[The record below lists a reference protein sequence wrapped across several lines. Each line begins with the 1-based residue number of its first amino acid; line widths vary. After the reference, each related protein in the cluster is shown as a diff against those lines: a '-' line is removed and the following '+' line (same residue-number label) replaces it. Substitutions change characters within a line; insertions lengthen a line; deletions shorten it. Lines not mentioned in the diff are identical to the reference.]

1 MNFNTN
7 DSVVEKTLLQIKT
20 IEEAISENAKG
31 ILASTMKEEISE
43 LVRESLKTPK
53 KKNVREQGED
63 ADAAQP
69 QVDDEVD
76 GTEIDV
82 DTEMSPEGD
91 ETEVSTE
98 MGVEVPT
105 DNVEMPPLDMS
116 KAPMKDVMKV
126 FKAMGD
132 EDGIIV
138 VKDGENIHLT
148 DTNADTE
155 YMINM
160 GGGSDEIDATYMDTT
175 NESVVYE
182 LVYEQDEM
190 DESYDDMM
198 EMDDEDLDESYDDMM
213 EMDDEDL
220 DESYDDMMEMD
231 DETMYEIQYDEEN
244 EDMDPMMEERMKPV
258 GIGFGKRR
266 DGMSKSSVNN
276 KGFKDSNKGG
286 LKSEKRGKGPKFS
299 FGKIKHGVTESEMDE
314 MDEYTEGW
322 MDETNMMDSEMTEM
336 DYMEMDSEFGGNKH
350 DYKRRGGHKI
360 GDVGGHYKDYEMME
374 MDDEMMEMDDE
385 MYEGNDSQSFEMPG
399 ETTEA
404 SRTLTYRRRAERDRV
419 AAPSQLRKESFNKEL
434 NLLREKNEEYKK
446 ALDFFRNKL
455 NEVAIFNSNLAYST
469 RLFTEHSTTKQEK
482 INILRRFDNVESL
495 KESKSLYKS
504 IKSEL
509 EGTSKSSKVVKE
521 SVESKITKTAS
532 TGSATNLIE
541 NKTYENPQFMRMKD
555 LMLKIK

>member
-63 ADAAQP
+63 ADAALP
-69 QVDDEVD
+69 QVDDEVE

-82 DTEMSPEGD
+82 DTEINPEGD

-190 DESYDDMM
+190 G
-198 EMDDEDLDESYDDMM
+198 ESYDDMM

-244 EDMDPMMEERMKPV
+244 EDMDSMMEERMKPV

-266 DGMSKSSVNN
+266 YGMSKSSVNN

-360 GDVGGHYKDYEMME
+360 GDVGGHYKDYEMMEMDDEMMEMDDEMME

>member
-69 QVDDEVD
+69 QVDDEVE

-190 DESYDDMM
+190 G
-198 EMDDEDLDESYDDMM
+198 ESYDDMM

-509 EGTSKSSKVVKE
+509 EGTSKSNKVVKE

>member
-7 DSVVEKTLLQIKT
+7 DSVVEKALLQMKT

-63 ADAAQP
+63 ADAALP
-69 QVDDEVD
+69 QVDDEED
-76 GTEIDV
+76 GAEIDV
-82 DTEMSPEGD
+82 DAEMSPEGD

-98 MGVEVPT
+98 VSTEVPT
-105 DNVEMPPLDMS
+105 DNVEMPPLDMT
-116 KAPMKDVMKV
+116 KAPMADVFKV

-132 EDGIIV
+132 NDGIIIK
-138 VKDGENIHLT
+138 KDGDNIHLS
-148 DTNADTE
+148 DTNANTE

-160 GGGSDEIDATYMDTT
+160 GGDSDEIEATSMDTT

-190 DESYDDMM
+190 GESYDDMM
-198 EMDDEDLDESYDDMM
+198 EDDDEDLEESYDDMM
-213 EMDDEDL
+213 EDDDEDL
-220 DESYDDMMEMD
+220 EESYDDMMEDD

-276 KGFKDSNKGG
+276 KGFKDSNRGG
-286 LKSEKRGKGPKFS
+286 LKSEKKGKGPKFS

-314 MDEYTEGW
+314 LDEMDEYTEGW
-322 MDETNMMDSEMTEM
+322 MDESNMMDTEMTEM
-336 DYMEMDSEFGGNKH
+336 DYMEMD
-350 DYKRRGGHKI
+350 D
-360 GDVGGHYKDYEMME
+360 MME
-374 MDDEMMEMDDE
+374 MDDDIMEMDDDMME
-385 MYEGNDSQSFEMPG
+385 DDDFSG

-419 AAPSQLRKESFNKEL
+419 AAPSQLRKESVNKEL

-509 EGTSKSSKVVKE
+509 DGDSQSNKIVKE
-521 SVESKITKTAS
+521 SVQTKISKTAS

-541 NKTYENPQFMRMKD
+541 SKTYENPQFMRMKD

>member
-1 MNFNTN
+1 MNFDTN
-7 DSVVEKTLLQIKT
+7 DSVVEKALLQMKT

-53 KKNVREQGED
+53 KKNVREQGDD
-63 ADAAQP
+63 ADAALP
-69 QVDDEVD
+69 QVDDEEEGAAV
-76 GTEIDV
+76 DV
-82 DTEMSPEGD
+82 DAELSPEGD
-91 ETEVSTE
+91 ETEVSAEIGT
-98 MGVEVPT
+98 EVPT
-105 DNVEMPPLDMS
+105 DNVEMPPLDMTN
-116 KAPMKDVMKV
+116 APMSDVFKV

-132 EDGIIV
+132 NDGIIIK
-138 VKDGENIHLT
+138 KDGDNIHLS
-148 DTNADTE
+148 DTNANTE

-160 GGGSDEIDATYMDTT
+160 GGDSDEIEATSMDTT

-190 DESYDDMM
+190 GESYDDMM
-198 EMDDEDLDESYDDMM
+198 EEDDEDLPESYHNMD
-213 EMDDEDL
+213 EMYDEMG
-220 DESYDDMMEMD
+220 ES

-266 DGMSKSSVNN
+266 DGMPKSSVNN
-276 KGFKDSNKGG
+276 KGYKDSNRGG
-286 LKSEKRGKGPKFS
+286 LKSEKKGKGPKFS

-314 MDEYTEGW
+314 LDEMDEYTEGW
-322 MDETNMMDSEMTEM
+322 MDESNMMDTEMTEM
-336 DYMEMDSEFGGNKH
+336 DYMEMDSEFGGNEH

-374 MDDEMMEMDDE
+374 DDDMMEMDDV
-385 MYEGNDSQSFEMPG
+385 SG

-419 AAPSQLRKESFNKEL
+419 AAPSQLRKESVNKEL

-509 EGTSKSSKVVKE
+509 EGSSKSNQVVKE

-541 NKTYENPQFMRMKD
+541 SKTYENPQFMRMKD

>member
-7 DSVVEKTLLQIKT
+7 DSVVEKALLQMKT

-63 ADAAQP
+63 ADAALP
-69 QVDDEVD
+69 QVDDEED
-76 GTEIDV
+76 GAEIDV
-82 DTEMSPEGD
+82 DAEMSPEGD

-98 MGVEVPT
+98 VSTEVPT
-105 DNVEMPPLDMS
+105 DNVEMPPLDMT
-116 KAPMKDVMKV
+116 KAPMADVFKV

-132 EDGIIV
+132 NDGIIIK
-138 VKDGENIHLT
+138 KDGDNIHLS
-148 DTNADTE
+148 DTNANTE

-160 GGGSDEIDATYMDTT
+160 GGDSDEIEATSMDTT

-190 DESYDDMM
+190 GESYDDMM
-198 EMDDEDLDESYDDMM
+198 EDDDEDLEESYDDMM
-213 EMDDEDL
+213 ED
-220 DESYDDMMEMD
+220 D

-276 KGFKDSNKGG
+276 KGFKDSNRGG

-314 MDEYTEGW
+314 LDEMDDMDEYTEGW
-322 MDETNMMDSEMTEM
+322 MDESNMMDTEMTEM
-336 DYMEMDSEFGGNKH
+336 DYMEMD
-350 DYKRRGGHKI
+350 D
-360 GDVGGHYKDYEMME
+360 MME
-374 MDDEMMEMDDE
+374 MDDDIMEMDDDMME
-385 MYEGNDSQSFEMPG
+385 DDDFSG

-419 AAPSQLRKESFNKEL
+419 AAPSQLRKESVNKEL

-509 EGTSKSSKVVKE
+509 DGDSQSNKIVKE
-521 SVESKITKTAS
+521 SVQTKISKTAS

-541 NKTYENPQFMRMKD
+541 SKTYENPQFMRMKD

>member
-1 MNFNTN
+1 MNFDTN
-7 DSVVEKTLLQIKT
+7 DSVVEKALLQMKT

-53 KKNVREQGED
+53 KKNVREQGDD
-63 ADAAQP
+63 ADAALP
-69 QVDDEVD
+69 QVDDEEE
-76 GTEIDV
+76 GAAIDV
-82 DTEMSPEGD
+82 DAELSPEGD
-91 ETEVSTE
+91 ETEVSAE
-98 MGVEVPT
+98 METEVPT
-105 DNVEMPPLDMS
+105 DNVEMPPLDMT
-116 KAPMKDVMKV
+116 KAPMSDVFKV

-132 EDGIIV
+132 NDGIIIK
-138 VKDGENIHLT
+138 KDGDNIHLS
-148 DTNADTE
+148 DTNANTE

-160 GGGSDEIDATYMDTT
+160 SGDSDEIEATSMDTT

-182 LVYEQDEM
+182 LVYEQDEFG
-190 DESYDDMM
+190 ESYDDMM
-198 EMDDEDLDESYDDMM
+198 EDDDEDLPESYHNMD
-213 EMDDEDL
+213 EMYDEMG
-220 DESYDDMMEMD
+220 ES

-276 KGFKDSNKGG
+276 KGFKDSNRGG
-286 LKSEKRGKGPKFS
+286 LKSEKKGKGPKFS

-314 MDEYTEGW
+314 LDEMDEYTEGW
-322 MDETNMMDSEMTEM
+322 MDESNMMDTEMTEM

-374 MDDEMMEMDDE
+374 DDDMMEMDDE
-385 MYEGNDSQSFEMPG
+385 FNEDKDSQAFEMPG

-419 AAPSQLRKESFNKEL
+419 AAPSQLRKESVNKEL
-434 NLLREKNEEYKK
+434 NLLKEKNEEYKK

-509 EGTSKSSKVVKE
+509 EGSSKSNQVVKE

-541 NKTYENPQFMRMKD
+541 SKTYENPQFMRMKD

>member
-1 MNFNTN
+1 M
-7 DSVVEKTLLQIKT
+7 
-20 IEEAISENAKG
+20 
-31 ILASTMKEEISE
+31 
-43 LVRESLKTPK
+43 
-53 KKNVREQGED
+53 
-63 ADAAQP
+63 
-69 QVDDEVD
+69 
-76 GTEIDV
+76 DV
-82 DTEMSPEGD
+82 DAEMSPEGD
-91 ETEVSTE
+91 ETEVSAE
-98 MGVEVPT
+98 METEVPT
-105 DNVEMPPLDMS
+105 DNVEMPPLDMTN
-116 KAPMKDVMKV
+116 APMSDVFKV

-132 EDGIIV
+132 NDGIIIK
-138 VKDGENIHLT
+138 KDGDNIHLS
-148 DTNADTE
+148 DTNANTE

-160 GGGSDEIDATYMDTT
+160 GGDSDEIEATSMDTT

-182 LVYEQDEM
+182 LVYEQDEFG
-190 DESYDDMM
+190 ESYDDMM
-198 EMDDEDLDESYDDMM
+198 EDDDEDLPESYHNMD
-213 EMDDEDL
+213 EMYDEMGEMY
-220 DESYDDMMEMD
+220 DEMGES

-244 EDMDPMMEERMKPV
+244 EDMDPMMEEKMKPV

-276 KGFKDSNKGG
+276 KGLKDSNRGG

-299 FGKIKHGVTESEMDE
+299 FGKIKHGVTESEIDELDE

-322 MDETNMMDSEMTEM
+322 MDESNMMDTEMTEM
-336 DYMEMDSEFGGNKH
+336 DYMEMD
-350 DYKRRGGHKI
+350 D
-360 GDVGGHYKDYEMME
+360 MME
-374 MDDEMMEMDDE
+374 YDDE
-385 MYEGNDSQSFEMPG
+385 YG

-419 AAPSQLRKESFNKEL
+419 AAPSQLRKESVNKEL

-509 EGTSKSSKVVKE
+509 EGSSKSIVS
-521 SVESKITKTAS
+521 
-532 TGSATNLIE
+532 
-541 NKTYENPQFMRMKD
+541 
-555 LMLKIK
+555 

>member
-1 MNFNTN
+1 MNFDTN
-7 DSVVEKTLLQIKT
+7 DSVVEKALLQMKT

-53 KKNVREQGED
+53 KKNVREQGDD
-63 ADAAQP
+63 ADAALP
-69 QVDDEVD
+69 QVDDEEE
-76 GTEIDV
+76 GAAIDV
-82 DTEMSPEGD
+82 DAELSPEGD
-91 ETEVSTE
+91 ETEVSAE
-98 MGVEVPT
+98 MGTEVPT
-105 DNVEMPPLDMS
+105 DNVEMPPLDMT
-116 KAPMKDVMKV
+116 KAPMSDVFKV

-132 EDGIIV
+132 NDGIIIK
-138 VKDGENIHLT
+138 KDGDNIHLS
-148 DTNADTE
+148 DTNANTE

-160 GGGSDEIDATYMDTT
+160 GGDSDEIEATSMDTT

-182 LVYEQDEM
+182 LVYEQDEFG
-190 DESYDDMM
+190 ESYDDMM
-198 EMDDEDLDESYDDMM
+198 EDDDEDLPESYHNMD
-213 EMDDEDL
+213 EMYDEMG
-220 DESYDDMMEMD
+220 ES

-276 KGFKDSNKGG
+276 KGFKDSNRGG
-286 LKSEKRGKGPKFS
+286 LKSEKKGKGPKFS

-314 MDEYTEGW
+314 LDEMDEYTEGW
-322 MDETNMMDSEMTEM
+322 MDESNMMDTEMTEM
-336 DYMEMDSEFGGNKH
+336 DYMEMDSEFGGNEH

-374 MDDEMMEMDDE
+374 DDDMMEMDDV
-385 MYEGNDSQSFEMPG
+385 SG

-419 AAPSQLRKESFNKEL
+419 AAPSQLRKESVNKEL
-434 NLLREKNEEYKK
+434 NLLKEKNEEYKK

-509 EGTSKSSKVVKE
+509 EGSSKSNQVVKE

-541 NKTYENPQFMRMKD
+541 SKTYENPQFMRMKD